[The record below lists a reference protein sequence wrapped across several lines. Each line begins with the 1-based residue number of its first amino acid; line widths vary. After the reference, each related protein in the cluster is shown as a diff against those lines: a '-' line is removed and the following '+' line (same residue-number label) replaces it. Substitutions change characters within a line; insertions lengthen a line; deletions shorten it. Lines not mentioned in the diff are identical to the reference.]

1 VQIRSAVLWELGKP
15 VEVVDVELAPPRE
28 GEVLVRV
35 AACGVCH
42 SDLHA
47 VDGHIPHRLPMVL
60 GHEASGVVVETGPGV
75 ERVEP
80 GDHVVLALAPSC
92 GQCDA
97 CRRGWRRSCELA
109 GRMSKTGTLADG
121 TSRLSLDG
129 ADLHHFNSVSSFAE
143 YAVVPESAAVPI
155 RKDVSLA
162 AASLV
167 GCAALTGVGAV
178 LNTAGVEAG
187 ASVAV
192 FGCGGVGLN
201 VVQGARLAG
210 AETIVAVDTLPEKLE
225 LARRL
230 GATDTV
236 AAGPDVDAARAVRK
250 LTGGGADYA
259 FEAIGLEQTV
269 QAAWGAVRHGGT
281 AVVVGVMPK
290 GSTLTIDP
298 WGFIGEKTIKGCFL
312 GSSMLDVDVPR
323 LVDLYAE
330 GKLELDGLVS
340 RRIPLAELPAA
351 FDRLRTGDVFRQL
364 VVFD

>member
-1 VQIRSAVLWELGKP
+1 MQMQAAVLWQVGMP
-15 VEVVDVELAPPRE
+15 VEIVDVDLAPPRE
-28 GEVLVRV
+28 REALVRI

-47 VDGHIPHRLPMVL
+47 VDGHIPHQLPMVL
-60 GHEASGVVVETGPGV
+60 GHEASGVVIETGPGV

-80 GDHVVLALAPSC
+80 GDHVVLALAPAC
-92 GQCDA
+92 GECSS
-97 CRRGWRRSCELA
+97 CRRGRRRACEVA
-109 GRMSKTGTLADG
+109 ARMSKAGTLADG
-121 TSRLSLDG
+121 TSRLSRDG
-129 ADLHHFNSVSSFAE
+129 TIVHHFNAVSSFAE
-143 YAVVPESAAVPI
+143 YAVVPESAAVAI
-155 RKDVSLA
+155 RTDVQLEA
-162 AASLV
+162 AALV

-178 LNTAGVEAG
+178 LNTAEVEPG

-201 VVQGARLAG
+201 VIQGARLAG
-210 AETIVAVDTLPEKLE
+210 ANTIVAVDTRVEKLD

-230 GATDTV
+230 GATETV
-236 AAGPDVDAARAVRK
+236 PAGPDSEAARTVRK

-259 FEAIGLEQTV
+259 FEAIGLEQTISD
-269 QAAWGAVRHGGT
+269 AWKAVRPGGT
-281 AVVVGVMPK
+281 VVVVGLMPK

-298 WGFIGEKTIKGCFL
+298 WGFIAEKSIKGCFL
-312 GSSMLDVDVPR
+312 GGARLDVDIPR

-340 RRIPLAELPAA
+340 RRLPLAELPDA
-351 FDRLRTGDVFRQL
+351 FDRLRAGDVFRQL